1 MSENK
6 KVEIYESNLNAA
18 YKVANENG
26 GDERMIRLLDAL
38 TDKTATEDNCPKPS
52 LDDYKTI
59 QSYEDACEAL
69 GENPILSEDREKA
82 LCAKFLDHWDYRQDM
97 PKHII
102 ALMKLETISRALWGR
117 NFQPKPDGKGSQILW
132 YPWFALYTQEE
143 VNGMDEDR
151 RGALLA
157 AGANYGAAAGF
168 GCLSTDFAP
177 RMRMR
182 TLGSACARKR
192 RRKQS
197 ISAKSLSSSGL
208 NTTSSISLLVI
219 TSNKNGY
226 VD

>member
-157 AGANYGAAAGF
+157 AGATDGADAGF
-168 GCLSTDFAP
+168 G
-177 RMRMR
+177 
-182 TLGSACARKR
+182 
-192 RRKQS
+192 
-197 ISAKSLSSSGL
+197 SLYTVHRSSGANAHIGFRL
-208 NTTSSISLLVI
+208 CQETKEKAEYFGKKFIKLWAEYHQFNFIVGDHL
-219 TSNKNGY
+219 K
-226 VD
+226 

>member
-157 AGANYGAAAGF
+157 AVASVGAIAGF
-168 GCLSTDFAP
+168 GFLRAAHRCSW
-177 RMRMR
+177 
-182 TLGSACARKR
+182 
-192 RRKQS
+192 
-197 ISAKSLSSSGL
+197 
-208 NTTSSISLLVI
+208 TTAYGAFRLCQETKEKAEYFGKKFIKLWAEYHQFNFIVGDHL
-219 TSNKNGY
+219 K
-226 VD
+226 